1 MIKMRDGLV
10 KRFTSQ
16 PDAKSQ
22 FVDPRDEV
30 GELLLEGKRRH
41 GDNGIPDNF
50 GIQVFHGYAYGLS
63 FQC

>member
-22 FVDPRDEV
+22 FVDPSDEV
-30 GELLLEGKRRH
+30 GELLLERKRW
-41 GDNGIPDNF
+41 
-50 GIQVFHGYAYGLS
+50 
-63 FQC
+63 

>member
-22 FVDPRDEV
+22 FVDLCDEV
-30 GELLLEGKRRH
+30 CELLLESDG
-41 GDNGIPDNF
+41 GNN
-50 GIQVFHGYAYGLS
+50 S
-63 FQC
+63 FNACKGSFV